1 MSEDADPESKTED
14 ASGKRLQDAA
24 DKGNVAKSME
34 IGYWFTFL
42 AASISLWML
51 ADSLG
56 GRVVS
61 STTMFFAQP
70 HLIPVDPSHLARIA
84 VDVSM
89 SIGLAL
95 SPIIGLFVLASVAAS
110 LLQNPF
116 HVSLEKIKPDFKK
129 LSPMAGLKRMFG
141 MQNFVEFVKNMIK
154 ISVIGGI
161 LLAILIPELDELEVL
176 IDLDLSVVL
185 PLCLKIVAKVVGA
198 LLGIMFVVAAADY
211 LYQRFNYM
219 KNLRMTKQE
228 VKEEYKEIEG
238 DPHIKARLR
247 QLRMQRARQ
256 RMMTAVPKASVI
268 VTNPTHFAVALK
280 YEQGQSE
287 APIVVAKGA
296 DNIAFRI
303 RELAAKHEI
312 PIVENPPLAR
322 ALYKV
327 DLDQEIPVEH
337 FRAVA
342 EVISYIMKLKDGI
355 QSKYEPK
362 VATIETAEE

>member
-14 ASGKRLQDAA
+14 PSGKRLQDAA
-24 DKGNVAKSME
+24 EKGNVAKSME

-42 AASISLWML
+42 AASIALWML
-51 ADSLG
+51 ADSLSS
-56 GRVVS
+56 RVVE

-84 VDVSM
+84 VDLMIILGTAV
-89 SIGLAL
+89 G
-95 SPIIGLFVLASVAAS
+95 PVIGLFVLASVASS
-110 LLQNPF
+110 LVQNPF
-116 HVSLEKIKPDFKK
+116 HISFERIKPNFEK
-129 LSPMAGLKRMFG
+129 LSPMAGFKRMVG
-141 MQNFVEFVKNMIK
+141 VQNLVEFVKNIIK

-176 IDLDLSVVL
+176 IDLDLNVVL
-185 PLCLKIVAKVVGA
+185 PLCLRIVAKVVGA
-198 LLGIMFVVAAADY
+198 LLGIMFVVAVADY
-211 LYQRFNYM
+211 LFQRYNYM

-238 DPHIKARLR
+238 DPMIKARLR

-256 RMMTAVPKASVI
+256 RMMAAVPKASVV

-280 YEQGQSE
+280 YEQGQEE

-296 DNIAFRI
+296 DNVAFRI
-303 RELAAKHEI
+303 REVATKNNV

-327 DLDQEIPVEH
+327 ELDQEIPVEH

-342 EVISYIMKLKDGI
+342 EVISYIMKLKDGGDAR
-355 QSKYEPK
+355 YDPK
-362 VATIETAEE
+362 VETVEE

>member
-1 MSEDADPESKTED
+1 MSEDTDPDSKTEEASEKRLRD
-14 ASGKRLQDAA
+14 AS
-24 DKGNVAKSME
+24 DKGNVAKSQE

-42 AASISLWML
+42 AASIALWML
-51 ADSLG
+51 ADSLSD
-56 GRVVS
+56 RVVA
-61 STTMFFAQP
+61 STRVFLAQP
-70 HLIPVDPSHLARIA
+70 HLIPVDPSHLAQIGLDLA
-84 VDVSM
+84 VN
-89 SIGLAL
+89 IGLAL
-95 SPIIGLFVLASVAAS
+95 GPILGLFVIASVGAS

-116 HVSLEKIKPDFKK
+116 HVSLERIKPSFQK
-129 LSPMAGLKRMFG
+129 LSPIAGLKRMVG
-141 MQNFVEFVKNMIK
+141 VQNLVEFVKNLIK
-154 ISVIGGI
+154 VGVIGGI
-161 LLAILIPELDELEVL
+161 LIVILIPELDELEVL

-185 PLCLKIVAKVVGA
+185 PLCLKIVAKLVGA
-198 LLGIMFVVAAADY
+198 LIAIMFVVAVADY
-211 LYQRFNYM
+211 LYQRYNYM

-247 QLRMQRARQ
+247 QLRMQRSRQ
-256 RMMTAVPKASVI
+256 RMMAAVPQASVV

-303 RELAAKHEI
+303 RELATKNDV

-355 QSKYEPK
+355 QTTYDPK
-362 VATIETAEE
+362 VTTVEPAEE

>member
-14 ASGKRLQDAA
+14 PSGKRLQDAA
-24 DKGNVAKSME
+24 EKGNVAKSME

-42 AASISLWML
+42 AASIALWML
-51 ADSLG
+51 ADSLSS
-56 GRVVS
+56 RVVA
-61 STTMFFAQP
+61 STTMFFSQP

-84 VDVSM
+84 VDVTVA
-89 SIGLAL
+89 IGLAL
-95 SPIIGLFVLASVAAS
+95 GPVIGLFVIASVGAS

-116 HVSLEKIKPDFKK
+116 HVSLEKIKPDFTK
-129 LSPMAGLKRMFG
+129 LSPMAGLKRMIG
-141 MQNFVEFVKNMIK
+141 VQNLVEFVKNIIK
-154 ISVIGGI
+154 VALIGGI

-185 PLCLKIVAKVVGA
+185 PLCLTIVAKLVGA
-198 LLGIMFVVAAADY
+198 LIGVMFVVAVADY
-211 LYQRFNYM
+211 LYQRYNFM

-256 RMMTAVPKASVI
+256 RMMTAVPQASVV

-280 YEQGQSE
+280 YEQGQQE
-287 APIVVAKGA
+287 APLVVAKGA
-296 DNIAFRI
+296 DAIAFRI
-303 RELAAKHEI
+303 REVATKNNV

-342 EVISYIMKLKDGI
+342 EVISYVMKLKDGI
-355 QSKYEPK
+355 ETKYEPK
-362 VATIETAEE
+362 VETVEE